1 MAKLKRFVVDLDPP
15 MANKLELIRHTL
27 IARNINMPFED
38 KPERATYKAIF
49 ERGIETVFEEI
60 VKPSL
65 AA

>member
-1 MAKLKRFVVDLDPP
+1 MKRFVVDLDPP

-27 IARNINMPFED
+27 IARNIDLPFED

-60 VKPSL
+60 VKPSM